1 MDKVVSLAPLPA
13 AIFKELFRMHGIEDV
28 EVVDASDFDAA
39 QIVET
44 VSDADYIIGDY
55 RHHCQISREVV
66 QAARKVKLIQ
76 QPSVGYE
83 IIDVEACREF
93 GIKAANTAGANTV
106 AVAEQTIMTALCLL
120 KNLICAARTTSA
132 GEWRQL
138 DIRAAELS
146 GKTWGIVGLGRIGRA
161 VAERLIPFGVRT
173 VYYDPLR
180 PDAEGEERYRVTY
193 AELDDVLRQSDIL
206 SLHCPLTPVTKGM
219 IDSRKIA
226 LMKAGAMIVN
236 TARGEV
242 IEEEALAGA
251 LSEGR
256 LSGAALDVFA
266 VEPIKPDNRLL
277 PLAGDKVILTPHI
290 AGVTQEAQG
299 RIITMTIANIVRV
312 MQGQSPENLIT

>member
-13 AIFKELFRMHGIEDV
+13 VIFRELFKMHGVDDIEV
-28 EVVDASDFDAA
+28 IDASAFDAA
-39 QIVET
+39 QIVEA

-83 IIDVEACREF
+83 IIDVDACREL
-93 GIKAANTAGANTV
+93 GIKVANTAGANTV
-106 AVAEQTIMTALCLL
+106 AVAEQTIMTAMCLL
-120 KNLICAARTTSA
+120 KNLICAARTTAA

-146 GKTWGIVGLGRIGRA
+146 GRIWGIVGLGRIGRA
-161 VAERLIPFGVRT
+161 VAERLVSFGVRT

-193 AELDDVLRQSDIL
+193 AELDDVLKQSDIL
-206 SLHCPLTPVTKGM
+206 SLHCPLTSVTKGM
-219 IDSRKIA
+219 IDRQKIA
-226 LMKAGAMIVN
+226 LMKTGAMIVN
-236 TARGEV
+236 TARGGV
-242 IEEEALAGA
+242 IEEEALAEA

-266 VEPIKPDNRLL
+266 AEPITPDNPLL
-277 PLAGDKVILTPHI
+277 RLAGDKVILSPHI

-299 RIITMTIANIVRV
+299 RIITMTISNIVRV
-312 MQGQSPENLIT
+312 IQGQPPENLVL